1 MAEGAV
7 DTCRLNAWV
16 DRLRAGDR
24 AAADELLRAAGD
36 RLERLARRM
45 LKGFPNVKRWADTGD
60 VLQGALLRLLRTL
73 GGVRPATTRDFFNL
87 AAVHIRRELLD
98 LARHFD
104 GPEGL
109 GTHHASL
116 PPGPSADPLAAV
128 PDRRDD
134 SAELEM
140 WRRFHEAV
148 GRLPDEEREVVGL
161 AFYHGW
167 THAQI
172 AALLQVSERGV
183 RRLWRSAR
191 QTLAEQLGGEI
202 PAG

>member
-1 MAEGAV
+1 V
-7 DTCRLNAWV
+7 DTSRLNAWV

-45 LKGFPNVKRWADTGD
+45 LRGFPNVKRWADTGD

-98 LARHFD
+98 LARHYD

-109 GTHHASL
+109 GAHHASP
-116 PPGPSADPLAAV
+116 PPGPGTDPLAAV

-134 SAELEM
+134 SGELER
-140 WRRFHEAV
+140 WRAFHEAV
-148 GRLPDEEREVVGL
+148 ERLPAAEREVVGL

-167 THAQI
+167 THARI
-172 AALLQVSERGV
+172 AEVLGVSDRTV
-183 RRLWRSAR
+183 RRHWQSAWLR
-191 QTLAEQLGGEI
+191 LNAQLGGRL
-202 PAG
+202 PDLADGG